1 VTALS
6 QCSNYE
12 RWLRTRTGA
21 VGYIS

>member
-6 QCSNYE
+6 QSSNYE

>member
-12 RWLRTRTGA
+12 RLLRTRTGA